1 MKQPLF
7 HIPERG
13 SKLLIYF
20 SKTKAELPLNY
31 ALMGN
36 IRRAVRETLAYE
48 NFQAEGE
55 VSFTLCDNEHIRVLN
70 RDFRQKDMP
79 TDVLSFPM
87 EGAGDVDMGGMS
99 VMLGDIVV
107 SYEKAAEQAEELG
120 HTVSREIVF
129 LTVHSVLHLLGY
141 DHETGEE
148 DEQDMLARQRAVM
161 QRLYPDEIQH

>member
-7 HIPERG
+7 HMPEKG

-20 SKTKAELPLNY
+20 SKTKETLPLDY
-31 ALMGN
+31 ALMGQ

-48 NFQAEGE
+48 SFTADGE
-55 VSFTLCDNEHIRVLN
+55 VSFTLCDDVHIRVLN
-70 RDFRQKDMP
+70 RDFRQKDAA

-107 SYEKAAEQAEELG
+107 SYERAAQQAEELG

-141 DHETGEE
+141 DHETSQE
-148 DEQDMLARQRAVM
+148 DEADMFARQRAVM
-161 QRLYPDEIQH
+161 HRLYPEEMQ